1 LANEFQGNQELAAVV
16 RAQFGD
22 SPLADTLF
30 AQILEPDRAIP
41 RYLNE
46 RHLNELIRI
55 ARDRSV
61 DWEVRCASVLILEH
75 RILQEL
81 GDRPIT
87 DDDCRRVLAPLNPSI
102 ALLAEL
108 RDRLRRLNRI
118 HRGIRGRETTPRS
131 LLDFILVSR
140 QECKLTLARYLWD
153 PVEVAERI
161 LSLVRVTSG
170 RRMDQDPDHILDT
183 SRIAYFDRRLLTH
196 LRGQSRV
203 LWVRS
208 KTPAGLNSTVEYP
221 LGTVALVIKPPGSD
235 QEFEIK
241 RVGFRGPTAMDI
253 IYRRDG
259 VPVPPSHRLQ
269 GLSCGHMLENEALA
283 GRRFAEIYTA
293 VHGVAPPASR
303 VVDLTEITEVPT
315 ERGAQELLLYL
326 NDEGVYGP
334 GFAEMRE
341 RMRQATEEFDRT
353 VRSPDLP
360 GRLGWTV
367 RFLFHTA
374 PRQAWIVGTS
384 SFRLDRTACYLS
396 ALGPQAYFREG
407 LGKEFD
413 GDDSR
418 RFADELLEEVLGVFI
433 PPEQFPENYEDYLAA
448 VFAMPAN
455 RAAADAAYMGC
466 LQDLGKYWGT
476 LLGCGGYSDG
486 ESFVSRNV
494 GLKSRWTN
502 GAWRVRICFMDH
514 DCMVLPMPYTKAFE
528 PARALL
534 GMCRDEGHLLGSTEG
549 RKPCPGAIGHLNEIY
564 RVSADTRREGMA
576 VFRRELA
583 AAFGET
589 RFEIGKMTSPTFIG
603 GLFAW
608 DRVAQI
614 YLSSPKTEPP
624 ETWKAEV
631 SAYLITTGCTD
642 RIKDE
647 FIATVE
653 KYSSFI
659 DKFHFLYESRYRDL
673 SLSYRQP
680 AG

>member
-1 LANEFQGNQELAAVV
+1 MVP
-16 RAQFGD
+16 AQFGN
-22 SPLADTLF
+22 SPLAENLF
-30 AQILEPDRAIP
+30 AQLLEQDRVNP
-41 RYLNE
+41 EYLNE
-46 RHLNELIRI
+46 LVRL
-55 ARDRSV
+55 AKDRSV
-61 DWEVRCASVLILEH
+61 EWNVRCACVLILEH
-75 RILQEL
+75 GILREL
-81 GDRPIT
+81 GDGPIT
-87 DDDCRRVLAPLNPSI
+87 AEDCGRIPVPLNRSI
-102 ALLAEL
+102 ALLTDL

-118 HRGIRGRETTPRS
+118 HRGIRGFETTPRS
-131 LLDFILVSR
+131 LLDFIVVSR
-140 QECKLTLARYLWD
+140 QECKLTLARYLFD
-153 PVEVAERI
+153 SAEVAERI

-170 RRMDQDPDHILDT
+170 RRMDHDPDDILAGPD
-183 SRIAYFDRRLLTH
+183 IADFDRRLLMQ

-208 KTPAGLNSTVEYP
+208 KTPSNLNSPVEYP

-241 RVGFRGPTAMDI
+241 RVGLRGPGAMDI

-269 GLSCGHMLENEALA
+269 GLSCGHLLENEALA
-283 GRRFAEIYTA
+283 GKRFAEIYTA

-315 ERGAQELLLYL
+315 ERGTQELLLYL
-326 NDEGVYGP
+326 NDEAVYGQ

-341 RMRQATEEFDRT
+341 RMREATEEFDRT

-396 ALGPQAYFREG
+396 APGPEVYFREG

-413 GDDSR
+413 RDDSR
-418 RFADELLEEVLGVFI
+418 RFADELLEEVLGVFT
-433 PPEQFPENYEDYLAA
+433 PPEPCPDTYEDYVAA
-448 VFAMPAN
+448 VFAMPCN
-455 RAAADAAYMGC
+455 REAADAAYMGC

-514 DCMVLPMPYTKAFE
+514 DCMVLPMPHTKAFE
-528 PARALL
+528 PERALL

-564 RVSADTRREGMA
+564 RVSAEIQSEGLSI
-576 VFRRELA
+576 FRTELA

-589 RFEIGKMTSPTFIG
+589 RFEIGEMTNPTFVDS
-603 GLFAW
+603 LLAW
-608 DRVAQI
+608 DRIAQI
-614 YLSSPKTEPP
+614 YLSSPKTDAP
-624 ETWKAEV
+624 EAWKAEV
-631 SAYLITTGCTD
+631 STYLITSGYTD
-642 RIKDE
+642 RMKDE
-647 FIATVE
+647 FTAALE

-659 DKFHFLYESRYRDL
+659 DRFRFLYESRYRDL
-673 SLSYRQP
+673 SRSYRQP